1 MLLYVEFNYFVQRF
15 GACEFVKLILNVLKD
30 LTRPTRLYFRLHNK
44 WTRPFFGRYFGL
56 LSLDAEIEKYLP
68 YKNGYFV
75 ELGAND
81 GISQS
86 NTKYFELFK
95 GWSGVL
101 VEPYHENYIK
111 CTKNRKSSTKTF
123 HAACVPT
130 TYTGKDIQLIY
141 SNLMTITLNEKNE
154 VSNQLEHANEGIQF
168 LDPSESVHSFVAPAR
183 TLQSILDEA
192 KSPERIDL
200 LSLDVEGFEM
210 EVLEGL
216 DHEKYRFQYI
226 CIESRNLELMKRY
239 LSSKSYSFVTTFKGG
254 DSLFV
259 NERI

>member
-1 MLLYVEFNYFVQRF
+1 M
-15 GACEFVKLILNVLKD
+15 ATTPVKVLKD
-30 LTRPTRLYFRLHNK
+30 LTRPTRLYFRLHNR

-56 LSLDAEIEKYLP
+56 LSLDAEIENYLP
-68 YKNGYFV
+68 YRNGYFV

-95 GWSGVL
+95 GWRGVL
-101 VEPYHENYIK
+101 VEPYRLNYLK
-111 CTKNRKSSTKTF
+111 CKKNRKSSTQTF
-123 HAACVPT
+123 HAACVPIS
-130 TYTGKDIQLIY
+130 YTEKTVQLLY
-141 SNLMTITLNEKNE
+141 SNLMTITASEKNE
-154 VSNQLEHANEGIQF
+154 IRNQLDHANEGIQF
-168 LDPSESVHSFVAPAR
+168 LDKDEKVHAFTAPAR

-192 KSPERIDL
+192 NSPELIDL

-226 CIESRNLELMKRY
+226 CIESRNPELMRKY
-239 LSSKSYSFVTTFKGG
+239 LVSKSYAFVTTFKTG

-259 NERI
+259 NER